1 MDQSLIVS
9 KKRVKK
15 FSSFVQVVFEL
26 LLQLRL
32 SGHVTMKF
40 ENEFNNRSSKFR
52 MRIIFKLT
60 GQMTSSLVSRDEI
73 NSEIDTWN
81 QNLVMLLEL

>member
-1 MDQSLIVS
+1 
-9 KKRVKK
+9 
-15 FSSFVQVVFEL
+15 
-26 LLQLRL
+26 
-32 SGHVTMKF
+32 MKF
-40 ENEFNNRSSKFR
+40 ENEFNNISCKFR

-60 GQMTSSLVSRDEI
+60 GQMTSNLVSRDEI